1 MAVELQI
8 HERILADLQD
18 GVLTLDLEGRLITI
32 NPAAGRLLG
41 LAPAAV
47 TGRTYAEVFL
57 LEEAFEPLNEVLLQA
72 LYEPAVTHEREVALV
87 LPDGAAAD
95 LMVRTTLLRG
105 ETDDPGGIIVLL
117 ADLSGE
123 RKRRKLKRLFGSY
136 IDPRIVERLLD
147 QADRIDEGSR
157 QVATIA
163 FLDLQGFTRLSEI
176 LPPSAIVDFLNVYL
190 EEMSLPISANQ
201 GVTDKYI
208 GDGIMAFW
216 SPVFAPQGEP
226 AVLACRAALQQR
238 AQLDGLR
245 ARIRQEFKLL
255 SGVEEIEVRCG
266 IATGEVIAGSLGPQ
280 HARTYTV
287 IGDAVNLAARLETAN
302 KRLGTRILVAEA
314 TRERADDRFRFRPH
328 GTIELPGRA
337 RTETVHELVGER

>member
-1 MAVELQI
+1 LAVELQI

-32 NPAAGRLLG
+32 NPAAARLLD
-41 LAPAAV
+41 LAPAEV

-72 LYEPAVTHEREVALV
+72 LYEPAVTHEREVELALPV
-87 LPDGAAAD
+87 GVRD

-105 ETDDPGGIIVLL
+105 EGEDPGGIIVLL
-117 ADLSGE
+117 ADISEE

-136 IDPRIVERLLD
+136 IDPRIVERLID
-147 QADRIDEGSR
+147 QADQIDEGSR

-163 FLDLQGFTRLSEI
+163 FLDLQGFTRLSEQ
-176 LPPSAIVDFLNVYL
+176 LPPSGIVAFLNAYL
-190 EEMSLPISANQ
+190 EEMSAPIGANQ

-216 SPVFAPQGEP
+216 SPVFTPLGEP
-226 AVLACRAALQQR
+226 AVLACRAALAQR
-238 AQLDGLR
+238 ARLDELR
-245 ARIRQEFKLL
+245 ARIRAEFSL
-255 SGVEEIEVRCG
+255 GEGAAEIEIRCG

-287 IGDAVNLAARLETAN
+287 IGDAVNLAARLEAAN
-302 KRLGTRILVAEA
+302 KRLGTRILVSEA
-314 TRERADDRFRFRPH
+314 THAQAEGSFRFRPH
-328 GTIELPGRA
+328 GVIELPGRA
-337 RTETVHELVGER
+337 RTEAVFELLAEN